1 MKCDLQQPFQP
12 VRGELAAKATE
23 LSRLLGRSPSDS
35 GWFDQDSWENLLT
48 GRLYDV
54 LRLPNLNRMSLDRKT
69 ETHAV
74 PRPVS
79 LDGMDQ
85 FDMRRD
91 ALECRLHI
99 IMLEIQQQISP
110 PIDLTRP
117 RHLSPDRPF
126 KRRPIVNR
134 KTCLEEDETSGIL
147 SA

>member
-1 MKCDLQQPFQP
+1 M
-12 VRGELAAKATE
+12 V
-23 LSRLLGRSPSDS
+23 
-35 GWFDQDSWENLLT
+35 DQDSWENLLT

-54 LRLPNLNRMSLDRKT
+54 LRLPNLNRMSVCIEKLK
-69 ETHAV
+69 HALSSSL
-74 PRPVS
+74 S
-79 LDGMDQ
+79 LDGVDQ

-126 KRRPIVNR
+126 KRRP
-134 KTCLEEDETSGIL
+134 S
-147 SA
+147 